1 MQDKVIINLGRGAIT
16 VENPPDDLL
25 LELRRFRH
33 SGELKGGYENLYFR
47 SGNGNGNIIS
57 TTPGF
62 ADRIVSFIRDG
73 GYPAK
78 LFDKRVPM
86 PKPDMEAAKSGI
98 NPVWHKAIEDAIKCG
113 GGIVGIAEMLGS
125 AEVAAAILR
134 AFPHEALLER
144 GTAVSIVATR
154 DRESQG
160 RMATA
165 LRRLLPGRD
174 VGKSSPGTSTDSD
187 DIIVTT
193 YGGLKDIPCWPAG
206 ILIGD
211 DLPSADFIERAEAIS
226 AFRNAARWGLY
237 TTAAG
242 GCPGTN
248 LYLEGLFGKVVAEA
262 KYKDAVDAGIA
273 VPVTVC
279 WLPAPPPQSLGYGEF
294 RLIEANAIQNNPSFL
309 QLCADIVK
317 NVPSEVGCLIC
328 TEYSVTAERIAAM
341 VPGITQLHRKVLQK
355 QRKAIL
361 ADMAADT
368 IRRAIATFDFA
379 PSCGEGRSLSVLV
392 MASCRGAEVA
402 GLQIPWR
409 ESMGPGDRTYIVD
422 FTHKWD
428 VHNTYPGRLATNDES
443 RMMRYY
449 ELGFR
454 QMSVDS
460 VSQLPFM

>member
-1 MQDKVIINLGRGAIT
+1 MDKAVINLGHGAIT

-25 LELRRFRH
+25 LQLRRFRH
-33 SGELKGGYENLYFR
+33 SGDLKGGYEDLFFR
-47 SGNGNGNIIS
+47 SGNGKGNIIS
-57 TTPGF
+57 TSPGF
-62 ADRIVSFIRDG
+62 ADRILGFMRDRR
-73 GYPAK
+73 YPAK

-86 PKPDMEAAKSGI
+86 PTPNMEDAKSGI
-98 NPVWHKAIEDAIKCG
+98 DPVWHKSIEDAIKAG
-113 GGIVGIAEMLGS
+113 GGIIGISEMLGS
-125 AEVAAAILR
+125 AAVAASILK
-134 AFPHEALLER
+134 AYPHEALLER
-144 GTAVSIVATR
+144 GTSISIVATK

-160 RMATA
+160 RMAAT

-174 VGKSSPGTSTDSD
+174 VGKSSPGSSTDSD

-193 YGGLKDIPCWPAG
+193 YGGLKDLPCWPAG

-211 DLPSADFIERAEAIS
+211 DLPNADFIERAEAIS

-273 VPVTVC
+273 VPITVC
-279 WLPAPPPQSLGYGEF
+279 WLPAPPPKLLGYGDF
-294 RLIEANAIQNNPSFL
+294 RILEANAIQNNQEFL
-309 QLCADIVK
+309 QLCADIIK
-317 NVPSEVGCLIC
+317 NVPSEVGCMLC
-328 TEYSVTAERIAAM
+328 TEHSVTAERIAAL
-341 VPGITQLHRKVLQK
+341 VPEVAQLHRKMQQK
-355 QRKAIL
+355 QRKIIL
-361 ADMAADT
+361 SDMASNN

-379 PSCGEGRSLSVLV
+379 PTCGEGRSLSVLV
-392 MASCRGAEVA
+392 TASCRGAEVA

-409 ESMGPGDRTYIVD
+409 GSMGPSDRTYIVD

-428 VHNTYPGRLATNDES
+428 VHNTYPGKLAINDES
-443 RMMRYY
+443 RMVRYR

-454 QMSVDS
+454 QISVDS